1 LFIIEDDDWNVSE
14 QCASCSSVWIEFP
27 TIWMN
32 AKFFTANFIADSL
45 KQTEIHIFYRFDDR
59 TADLGVLSGF
69 GDHWGVP
76 LITFV
81 L

>member
-1 LFIIEDDDWNVSE
+1 
-14 QCASCSSVWIEFP
+14 
-27 TIWMN
+27 MN